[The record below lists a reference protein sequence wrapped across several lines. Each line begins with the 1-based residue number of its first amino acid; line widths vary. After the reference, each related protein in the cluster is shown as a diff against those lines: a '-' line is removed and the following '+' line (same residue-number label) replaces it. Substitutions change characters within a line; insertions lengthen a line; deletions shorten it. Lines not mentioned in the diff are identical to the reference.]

1 MINSLIKA
9 MLLILLFSNAV
20 WACPLCRA
28 QVNAGIYEENLVS
41 RAIVLFVPLFI
52 IAAVG
57 VGLFYGGK
65 LNASLS
71 RLKINGKK

>member
-1 MINSLIKA
+1 MIKA
-9 MLLILLFSNAV
+9 AFIILLLGSAAL
-20 WACPLCRA
+20 ACPLCRA

-41 RAIVLFVPLFI
+41 RAAVLFVPLFI

-65 LNASLS
+65 LNLSLS
-71 RLKINGKK
+71 RLRINGKK